1 MPPSGSGIFSR
12 SIAWALITQM
22 VWVPLV
28 AIDLH
33 DRWVARQRDITPP
46 GRALPPSP
54 LARTTPL
61 SLNDLLGAA
70 RPVQQLAGQANQ
82 MVSGAVGQA
91 VQGGASGVGLL
102 LSSAGSG
109 ASSLLDRPLSVSF
122 DAAAPA
128 AAGAT
133 MAPQG
138 TAAPLTAPPANTL
151 LGRAFTRA
159 QLLGGSIGLADLQ
172 EGPMAP
178 LALAERALQ
187 RVNADPLAPLPSPWR
202 EPMRQALGKLPGAPL
217 QLNPARLVYVPSST
231 VSQPVEVPLALQS
244 DGSVDILEAPASAAV
259 LREIDGWSRQQ
270 RRPAS
275 GSLQPA
281 LVHLHPLPAVAPLT
295 PPVADSR
302 PAAATTAP
310 VQEMTAPVPPQT
322 PAQVSTSA
330 GSLQPPLSSESPQTN
345 AAIPVPIVREAPAA
359 AAQPAAV
366 AEAPAP
372 LASPAP

>member
-1 MPPSGSGIFSR
+1 MRPSGSGIFSR

-46 GRALPPSP
+46 GRSLPPSP

-61 SLNDLLGAA
+61 SLNDLLAAA

-109 ASSLLDRPLSVSF
+109 ASSLLDRPLSVSL

-128 AAGAT
+128 AAGA
-133 MAPQG
+133 M
-138 TAAPLTAPPANTL
+138 TAPPANTL

-187 RVNADPLAPLPSPWR
+187 RVSADPLAPLPSPWR

-217 QLNPARLVYVPSST
+217 QLNPARLVVVPSST

-295 PPVADSR
+295 PPVAVSR

-310 VQEMTAPVPPQT
+310 AQDMTAPAPPQT
-322 PAQVSTSA
+322 PAQVSAGA

-345 AAIPVPIVREAPAA
+345 AAIPVPIVSEAPAA
-359 AAQPAAV
+359 AAEPAAV

>member
-1 MPPSGSGIFSR
+1 MHPSGSGIS
-12 SIAWALITQM
+12 SKAIGWALISQ
-22 VWVPLV
+22 VFWLPLM

-46 GRALPPSP
+46 GRSLPPSP
-54 LARTTPL
+54 LARATPF

-82 MVSGAVGQA
+82 VVSGAVGQA
-91 VQGGASGVGLL
+91 VQGAASGVGLL
-102 LSSAGSG
+102 LSSAGSS

-122 DAAAPA
+122 DTAAPA

-133 MAPQG
+133 TAPQG
-138 TAAPLTAPPANTL
+138 TAAPLTAPPTNTL

-187 RVNADPLAPLPSPWR
+187 RVSADPLAPLPSPWR

-270 RRPAS
+270 RLPAT

-295 PPVADSR
+295 PVAVSR
-302 PAAATTAP
+302 PAAAA
-310 VQEMTAPVPPQT
+310 
-322 PAQVSTSA
+322 PAQAMSAPAPREAPAQASA
-330 GSLQPPLSSESPQTN
+330 GTEALQPPLRSESPEIN
-345 AAIPVPIVREAPAA
+345 AVIPVPNVSEAPAA
-359 AAQPAAV
+359 AAEPAAV